1 MQYDLTILVFFVDRI
16 SEKGIKIKK
25 YIVYE
30 KTKHIFTQIEWKLCS
45 YQRCDLK
52 GKTVDDS
59 LLPAIFRIK
68 KLELK

>member
-1 MQYDLTILVFFVDRI
+1 MRKRNTFLHKLN
-16 SEKGIKIKK
+16 E
-25 YIVYE
+25 
-30 KTKHIFTQIEWKLCS
+30 KLCS